1 MFLEDNLRI
10 LWADRGSSCGG
21 KPVLCSGS
29 GERTEFDA
37 GTMALAVKREQCVR
51 TLKYFGGIGARSW

>member
-1 MFLEDNLRI
+1 MFLEDHLRI
-10 LWADRGSSCGG
+10 LWTDKGSSCGG
-21 KPVLCSGS
+21 MPVLGSGS

-51 TLKYFGGIGARSW
+51 ILKYFGGIGARCW